1 MRDPLQPKNLSL
13 FQASKVYIIGVLFM
27 GFGLLFVLSSMYRL
41 GITGTYLGDYFNIL
55 MSGISII

>member
-55 MSGISII
+55 MSGISTI